1 MDNEDDA
8 LIDDA
13 QGQAEFGSGFE
24 NKADKAPDKPAESA
38 EAPREPEA
46 KEPEY
51 AKITLE
57 EVAFL
62 RAAAAKVTS
71 LEAQQSKAFGTI
83 GNLQKLM
90 NEVRAQTPRGMHV
103 PDSIINE
110 SFADMEKDFPELATQ
125 NKTALKRLLSNL
137 TGTGAGEIDETKI
150 RQLVAEDAAAR
161 AEEVAKREIEDL
173 EDAYPDWRDIVG
185 AVPDGQHPDPDHP
198 YRKWL
203 ATKPEP
209 YQKRIN
215 ETLSSA
221 VVARSIQRFKT
232 ETRAPAK
239 PSPQPATNARAERI
253 REAVQPKGDGAP
265 SSSRDTSEDAFAAGF
280 SSR

>member
-8 LIDDA
+8 LVDDA

-24 NKADKAPDKPAESA
+24 SKAEKAPDKPTESA
-38 EAPREPEA
+38 EPPREPEA

-71 LEAQQSKAFGTI
+71 LEAQQSRAFGTI

-90 NEVRAQTPRGMHV
+90 NEVRAQTPRGMKV
-103 PDSIINE
+103 EMPDDA
-110 SFADMEKDFPELATQ
+110 FADMEKDFPELATQ
-125 NKTALKRLLSNL
+125 TKAALKRALSGL
-137 TGTGAGEIDETKI
+137 TGTGAGEIDEARIKQIVT
-150 RQLVAEDAAAR
+150 EDAAAR

-185 AVPDGQHPDPDHP
+185 AVPDGQDPDPDHP